1 MTGENNMLSTQEK
14 RDLLLLL
21 KAYRNENVFV
31 DTQIVD
37 CCQVIIGELE
47 GK

>member
-1 MTGENNMLSTQEK
+1 MTGENNMLSNQEK
-14 RDLLLLL
+14 RDLLRLLN
-21 KAYRNENVFV
+21 AYRNENVFV

-37 CCQVIIGELE
+37 CCQVIIDGLE